1 MIVELLAKMK
11 IHDYLSHER
20 EENVFYVTDLVRC
33 PLKTYY
39 EQKYREIAVSQA
51 LTPSTILGE
60 LVHRGLESLV
70 QLEGYNVKSEVE
82 AEKVVNVGK
91 EVRVK
96 GRCDIMLEKDGER
109 TIVEIKSSRSDAGI
123 PHKHHVMQLRIYL
136 WLFEAKKGILLYVTP
151 DRFTEY
157 EVNEPM
163 DEASIV
169 SLVQQTLDRNPSPRF
184 QWECKYCQFSII
196 CPNKR

>member
-11 IHDYLSHER
+11 LQDFLAHQR
-20 EENVFYVTDLVRC
+20 EENTFYVTDLVRC
-33 PLKTYY
+33 PLKTEY
-39 EQKYREIAVSQA
+39 EKKYREVAVSQA
-51 LTPSTILGE
+51 LTPATILGE
-60 LVHRGLESLV
+60 LVHRGLESV
-70 QLEGYNVKSEVE
+70 IQIEGYNVRSEVE
-82 AEKVVNVGK
+82 AEKVISVGK
-91 EVRVK
+91 EVKIK

-123 PHKHHVMQLRIYL
+123 PHTHHVMQLRIYL
-136 WLFEAKKGILLYVTP
+136 WLFNAKKGILFYVTP

-169 SLVQQTLDRNPSPRF
+169 NLVQQTLDKNPSPRF
-184 QWECKYCQFSII
+184 QWECKYCQFSIM